1 LNNNT
6 PLEHNILFPNNNKLH
21 DDIYKLLNLA
31 DTSPLYDKLLIL
43 VMINEY
49 NSKRIWTVIENIVIH
64 NQIKSPLID
73 AVSYIRLK
81 VKSTNVQS

>member
-73 AVSYIRLK
+73 AVAYIRLK